1 MKLLG
6 ISRKKIELLCDECY
20 LLMSRYSKLK
30 DEWEFASKLD
40 IKEVDEKVLQ
50 YLKKYP
56 AIAITECRTQI
67 PLILFCVECGM
78 INCVKWYINEGKNL
92 NIADNQTD
100 NIALYAYKFDIPELL
115 AFCATNGELA
125 NYKNKNGISLSYLL
139 ERDKK
144 RIEIKEKTKKQALP
158 RSQCKFKEMGCSI

>member
-6 ISRKKIELLCDECY
+6 MSKKKIQLLCDECY
-20 LLMSRYSKLK
+20 SLMSKYSKLK

-56 AIAITECRTQI
+56 ILAVTECKMQI

-78 INCVKWYINEGKNL
+78 INCVKWYIKEGKDL
-92 NIADNQTD
+92 NIADDQTD

-115 AFCATNGELA
+115 AYCAKNIELA
-125 NYKNKNGISLSYLL
+125 SYKNKNGISLSYLL

-144 RIEIKEKTKKQALP
+144 RIEAKERAKKQIVP
-158 RSQCKFKEMGCSI
+158 RSQCRFKEMEYSI